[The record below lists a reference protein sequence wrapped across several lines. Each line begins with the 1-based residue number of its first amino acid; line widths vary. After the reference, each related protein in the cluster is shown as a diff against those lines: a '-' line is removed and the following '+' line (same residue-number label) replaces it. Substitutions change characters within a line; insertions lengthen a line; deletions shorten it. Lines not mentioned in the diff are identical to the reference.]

1 MALRL
6 NNIRRVLPLITL
18 TACAMDQAPP
28 NWPQYRGPNG
38 TGLAAETDNPPS
50 EFGPSK
56 HVLWKTAIP
65 SGHSSPSI
73 GGDRIFLSAFD
84 KSSQK
89 LEVLAV
95 DRKNG
100 KILWRRDVP
109 AKEFEEI
116 HSLNSLATATPVV
129 DGERVYTYFGSYGI
143 VCFDFDGSLKWSVP
157 LPVAHIVP
165 HGSSASLLL
174 AGDRVILNRDEVPD
188 TYLLAVDRHT
198 GKTIWK
204 QRQNMGPPEKR
215 NGGKATPVLWKDEII
230 LHRRGEIVGY
240 DVTTGAR
247 KWWVRVETQG
257 AGTPVASADA
267 IYVGTWFNGGEPDL
281 RVPFPDFDTLLKQ
294 SDKNGDGVLDAQ
306 EFPERVDIA
315 KRVGLEG
322 VEGADTS
329 RPGRSVFQA
338 ADKDKDGKLTRAEWE
353 EYTANS
359 NTTASEHG
367 LLAIQPGGQGDV
379 TTSRVLWKE
388 TRAVP
393 EVPTPLYYKSRVY
406 TVTNGGIVSCM
417 DAATGK
423 VMFRG
428 RLGADGA
435 YFASPI
441 EASGR
446 LYFTSGE
453 GSITVINAGDKL
465 DILAKNEF
473 EEQLFATPAVIGNV
487 IYVRTPTFLYA
498 FAN

>member
-1 MALRL
+1 
-6 NNIRRVLPLITL
+6 
-18 TACAMDQAPP
+18 
-28 NWPQYRGPNG
+28 
-38 TGLAAETDNPPS
+38 
-50 EFGPSK
+50 
-56 HVLWKTAIP
+56 
-65 SGHSSPSI
+65 
-73 GGDRIFLSAFD
+73 
-84 KSSQK
+84 
-89 LEVLAV
+89 
-95 DRKNG
+95 
-100 KILWRRDVP
+100 
-109 AKEFEEI
+109 
-116 HSLNSLATATPVV
+116 
-129 DGERVYTYFGSYGI
+129 
-143 VCFDFDGSLKWSVP
+143 
-157 LPVAHIVP
+157 
-165 HGSSASLLL
+165 
-174 AGDRVILNRDEVPD
+174 
-188 TYLLAVDRHT
+188 
-198 GKTIWK
+198 
-204 QRQNMGPPEKR
+204 
-215 NGGKATPVLWKDEII
+215 
-230 LHRRGEIVGY
+230 
-240 DVTTGAR
+240 
-247 KWWVRVETQG
+247 
-257 AGTPVASADA
+257 
-267 IYVGTWFNGGEPDL
+267 
-281 RVPFPDFDTLLKQ
+281 
-294 SDKNGDGVLDAQ
+294 
-306 EFPERVDIA
+306 
-315 KRVGLEG
+315 